1 MPSLWRAHLD
11 TVAYNESRVGR
22 GPMITRFV
30 IDATKPL
37 EKEFE
42 IKTEPDEY
50 LMSTMKL
57 EDYLNQGVR
66 ITEE

>member
-1 MPSLWRAHLD
+1 MAGLWGAHLD
-11 TVAYNESRVGR
+11 PGAYNESRMGR
-22 GPMITRFV
+22 GPMTTRLV

-42 IKTEPDEY
+42 IKTEPDEH

-57 EDYLNQGVR
+57 QDYLK
-66 ITEE
+66 